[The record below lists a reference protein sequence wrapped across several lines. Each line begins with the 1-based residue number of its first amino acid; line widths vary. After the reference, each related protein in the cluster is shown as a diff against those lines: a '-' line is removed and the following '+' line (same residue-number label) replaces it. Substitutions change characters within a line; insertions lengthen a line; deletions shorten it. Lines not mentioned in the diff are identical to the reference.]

1 MVMIKAFFD
10 FDLFIVKLLVL
21 FVKVMSKTVKSQKYM
36 ATNILN
42 LAYLQSSLRK
52 KLNEVNQQK
61 GFQRLLKY
69 VRPEN
74 KTPWTRIRII
84 YETCETE
91 DFFPGNC

>member
-1 MVMIKAFFD
+1 MIKAFFD

-21 FVKVMSKTVKSQKYM
+21 FVKLMSKTVKSQKYM

-42 LAYLQSSLRK
+42 LAYLQCSSRK
-52 KLNEVNQQK
+52 KLNKVNRQK

-74 KTPWTRIRII
+74 KTPWKRIRII
-84 YETCETE
+84 FETCETD